1 MRRQNPLSRSGLAI
15 WSLLIGLGAVVIFTL
30 MIAAMSD
37 GRTPASSLAQVTAS
51 LPPSVSDTPAPTPP
65 NTPTSATPMPT
76 EEPTPTDV
84 PTPDEQA
91 TDNYIATVIAE
102 RQIILTTAAY
112 LATTTLSTP
121 VVGPTGIYD
130 NQYVK
135 AYLGKYGF
143 DVENM
148 WFGYVNGHHT
158 NVYAGAPHED
168 PNQGMLRVYLDL
180 PEGLFKQDY
189 PAPLAA
195 GAVRVV
201 AEQNN
206 RLTLISTDGTT
217 FYFDVPG
224 LQFVD
229 SLTEIVPTI
238 TPYVSETPSATWTPG
253 PTQTPVA
260 TCTPGP
266 TPTGWPGQFLPP
278 PC

>member
-1 MRRQNPLSRSGLAI
+1 MSETPGPPATPTEPLSTS
-15 WSLLIGLGAVVIFTL
+15 
-30 MIAAMSD
+30 
-37 GRTPASSLAQVTAS
+37 TPLPTDPPTA
-51 LPPSVSDTPAPTPP
+51 
-65 NTPTSATPMPT
+65 
-76 EEPTPTDV
+76 TDV

-91 TDNYIATVIAE
+91 TWDYIATDDAWK
-102 RQIILTTAAY
+102 QIVGITAAY
-112 LATTTLSTP
+112 LATNLPTATA
-121 VVGPTGIYD
+121 GPTGIYD

-135 AYLGKYGF
+135 AYLSKYGF
-143 DVENM
+143 DVENA
-148 WFGYVNGHHT
+148 WFGLVNSNH
-158 NVYAGAPHED
+158 VSVFAGAPHD
-168 PNQGMLRVYLDL
+168 NPAQGTLRVYLDL
-180 PEGLFKQDY
+180 PEGLHEQDY
-189 PAPLAA
+189 PTPISA
-195 GAVRVV
+195 GTVRVV

-238 TPYVSETPSATWTPG
+238 TPYVSETPGATWTPG